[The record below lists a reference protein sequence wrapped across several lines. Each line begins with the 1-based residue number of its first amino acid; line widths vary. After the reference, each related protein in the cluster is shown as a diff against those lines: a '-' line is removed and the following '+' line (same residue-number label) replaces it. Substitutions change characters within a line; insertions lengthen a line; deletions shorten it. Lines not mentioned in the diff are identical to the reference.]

1 MMLSNFTSCGRLG
14 NVEETSHPKE
24 KICRIAEIIL
34 FRKDLRIEGNEILHK
49 IELIF
54 SPGDVMGRSIKSRSA
69 LQERFK
75 SADSMLEPEIS
86 QKHSAFG

>member
-1 MMLSNFTSCGRLG
+1 MLKKQATQ
-14 NVEETSHPKE
+14 K
-24 KICRIAEIIL
+24 KMICRIAEIIL

-69 LQERFK
+69 FPERFK
-75 SADSMLEPEIS
+75 
-86 QKHSAFG
+86 